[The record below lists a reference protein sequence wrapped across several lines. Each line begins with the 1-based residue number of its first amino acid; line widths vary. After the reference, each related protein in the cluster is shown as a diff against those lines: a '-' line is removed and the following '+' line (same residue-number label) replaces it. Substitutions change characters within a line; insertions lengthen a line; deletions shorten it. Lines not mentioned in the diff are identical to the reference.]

1 MIAYLSICGHWGENL
16 NCNICGGSI
25 VSPRHIV
32 TAAHCIGKEA
42 AGTVVL
48 GAHDLH
54 GPDPERKLQRTGVKY
69 CL

>member
-1 MIAYLSICGHWGENL
+1 M
-16 NCNICGGSI
+16 
-25 VSPRHIV
+25 SPRHIV

-54 GPDPERKLQRTGVKY
+54 GPDPERKLQRTGAAIY
-69 CL
+69 